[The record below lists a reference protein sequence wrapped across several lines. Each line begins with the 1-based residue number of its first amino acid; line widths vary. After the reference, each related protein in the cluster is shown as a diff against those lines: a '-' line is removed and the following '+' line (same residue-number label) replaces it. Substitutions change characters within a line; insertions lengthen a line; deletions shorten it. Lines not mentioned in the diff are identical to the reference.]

1 MNKLAVYDES
11 VEVVKILKELLD
23 DIVTRKEVLLKQDDT
38 QKKLV
43 DDAKNKMVEWETKL
57 VALGNAKDK
66 SAAKAA
72 AGSDLK
78 DKLNGEK
85 VRHLKDVCNGSTN
98 ELNDDK
104 EVALF

>member
-1 MNKLAVYDES
+1 MG
-11 VEVVKILKELLD
+11 ELLD

-38 QKKLV
+38 QKK
-43 DDAKNKMVEWETKL
+43 MVEWETKL
-57 VALGNAKDK
+57 VALGNARDK

-85 VRHLKDVCNGSTN
+85 VIAEKKKDEVS
-98 ELNDDK
+98 DAAK
-104 EVALF
+104 EEIPPFDREIFVITMIKKKVKKFCASSK